1 MKQKLSHMYM
11 NNKDGTQTPYDFTT
25 GMTICNSQVA
35 LNSRYFCIGLTG
47 EFDVTQALDDKKRIN
62 DKNSVVGIYR
72 FDERDNSV
80 NIEYWINQYPFKNFY
95 VDDNLTTIMFLGRL
109 GRRLDFHFI
118 LWDFDLT
125 TKLSEATY
133 RDLLTLDN
141 GQIPGYDDKED
152 AEDEVVDPEEL
163 AKVQAA
169 NSKTTCCSLF

>member
-1 MKQKLSHMYM
+1 
-11 NNKDGTQTPYDFTT
+11 
-25 GMTICNSQVA
+25 MTICNSQVA

-47 EFDVTQALDDKKRIN
+47 DFDHKGMIDDKQRRN
-62 DKNSVVGIYR
+62 DKNSVVGIFR
-72 FDERDNSV
+72 FDDKTNTCA
-80 NIEYWINQYPFKNFY
+80 IEYWINQYPFKNFF
-95 VDDNLTTIMFLGRL
+95 VDDNLTTIMFLGRS
-109 GRRLDFHFI
+109 GRRIDFHFI

-125 TKLSEATY
+125 TKLKEDQY

-169 NSKTTCCSLF
+169 NSKTTCCALF

>member
-1 MKQKLSHMYM
+1 M
-11 NNKDGTQTPYDFTT
+11 
-25 GMTICNSQVA
+25 
-35 LNSRYFCIGLTG
+35 
-47 EFDVTQALDDKKRIN
+47 
-62 DKNSVVGIYR
+62 
-72 FDERDNSV
+72 
-80 NIEYWINQYPFKNFY
+80 
-95 VDDNLTTIMFLGRL
+95 TTIMFLGRL

-125 TKLSEATY
+125 TKLPEATY